1 MAIVYMLGWWY
12 GQGWAWAVRQIGVEI
27 QKVGKI
33 FAVSTFQNFFQS
45 LADNTVSRAIGFI
58 IRFWILMAALVWTA
72 VITVF
77 GIVVA
82 IIWPLLPLM
91 VIILPILFFLGVGA

>member
-1 MAIVYMLGWWY
+1 
-12 GQGWAWAVRQIGVEI
+12 
-27 QKVGKI
+27 
-33 FAVSTFQNFFQS
+33 
-45 LADNTVSRAIGFI
+45 
-58 IRFWILMAALVWTA
+58 MAALVWTA